1 MTEPDFY
8 DTGMAMRREVLG
20 DEHVDRAQAR
30 TTAFSAPFQEHI
42 TRWAWGAVWA
52 RPGLDRRTRSML
64 TLAVLTA
71 LGAEAEIP
79 MHVRAARRHGVAPN
93 EIAEVL
99 LHAGVYAGAPA
110 ANAAF
115 RLAQDT
121 LAELGEPEATSDH
134 GESHDADAPEGGGP

>member
-8 DTGMAMRREVLG
+8 DIGMTVRREVLG
-20 DEHVDRAQAR
+20 DAHVDHAQAR
-30 TTAFSAPFQEHI
+30 ASVFSAPFQAHI

-79 MHVRAARRHGVAPN
+79 MHVRAARRHGVAVD

-121 LAELGEPEATSDH
+121 LADLGEPEATADPAADH
-134 GESHDADAPEGGGP
+134 ESE

>member
-8 DTGMAMRREVLG
+8 NIGMRVRREVLG
-20 DEHVDRAQAR
+20 DAYVDHAQAR
-30 TTAFSAPFQEHI
+30 ASVFSAPFQAHI

-71 LGAEAEIP
+71 LDADAEIP
-79 MHVRAARRHGVAPN
+79 MHVRAARRHGVTVD

-115 RLAQDT
+115 RQAQET
-121 LAELGEPEATSDH
+121 LTDLGEPEATADSAADH
-134 GESHDADAPEGGGP
+134 EAE

>member
-8 DTGMAMRREVLG
+8 DTGMVVRRDVLG
-20 DEHVDRAQAR
+20 DAHVDAAQAT
-30 TTAFSAPFQEHI
+30 TTAFSAPFQDHI

-64 TLAVLTA
+64 TLAALTA

-79 MHVRAARRHGVAPN
+79 MHVRAARRHGVTVH

-99 LHAGVYAGAPA
+99 LHTGVYAGAPA

-121 LAELGEPEATSDH
+121 LAELGEPEATADH
-134 GESHDADAPEGGGP
+134 PHDLDTDDPGAGRP